1 MDCPAVARLVT
12 LVMACFGSL
21 STVSAV
27 VGQGHCA
34 LREPQKTV
42 FEGFPEANGYRAVI
56 RDVDRNERSLIDA
69 NMPFQVHY
77 NEIGKHTLYVAM
89 RDKRPIGIVHVR
101 SEESR
106 WGLVEIVWYL
116 DLDLKVRRFRFQR
129 VRSRRGPILEQSAFA
144 KKLANRD
151 LEALRS
157 LLTKEG
163 ELADTARPVPKGAD
177 SLALT
182 VTRSSL
188 KTIIVT
194 RAVWN
199 EQIQALVDLEL
210 GLDLFPDGH
219 ATRRL
224 VIDPEKPSPFAA
236 ENKPRH
242 VETLRAVGVRDG
254 RSRSLGTAVET
265 RVRVGDQKLDLRW
278 SLADDGRLLSV
289 TCPLWPDQSVGASFK
304 VLEGRVLESDPAHG
318 SEAERAAAEVVKLV
332 RGLVQQGER

>member
-1 MDCPAVARLVT
+1 MDCGAVARLVT

-69 NMPFQVHY
+69 NVPFQVHY
-77 NEIGKHTLYVAM
+77 NEIGKHTLYVALHG
-89 RDKRPIGIVHVR
+89 KRPIGIVHVR

-163 ELADTARPVPKGAD
+163 ELADTARPVPKGAE

-194 RAVWN
+194 RAVWK
-199 EQIQALVDLEL
+199 EQLEALVDLEL
-210 GLDLFPDGH
+210 GMDLFQDGQ
-219 ATRRL
+219 AVRRL
-224 VIDPEKPSPFAA
+224 IFDPKKPSPFATG
-236 ENKPRH
+236 NKPRH
-242 VETLRAVGVRDG
+242 VETLRAVAVRDG
-254 RSRSLGTAVET
+254 RSRSLGIAVET
-265 RVRVGDQKLDLRW
+265 RMRLANQRLDLRW
-278 SLADDGRLLSV
+278 SLADDGRVLTV
-289 TCPLWPDQSVGASFK
+289 TCPLWPDKGIAASFSL
-304 VLEGRVLESDPAHG
+304 LEGHVPQNDPAHG

-332 RGLVQQGER
+332 RGLVQAGER